1 MEFNKIEINKPNVA
15 QEAAP
20 IILKELPSIEYQIKD
35 DNNKSYILK
44 IIQDENTINFVV
56 NIVGDISKI
65 LYKKIFSLKDFYNS
79 NRIFRQY
86 ISIEE
91 LYSLLFKSLKQSEII
106 IKQINKKVI
115 LTFIVEFRE
124 KKDEIPFIL
133 EPEEPKKVDIVL
145 NLCEKIKEIE
155 FLKKENIS
163 TNNKIKELELK
174 LNDKDKIISKLI
186 SK

>member
-1 MEFNKIEINKPNVA
+1 MEFNKIEINKPNFA

-20 IILKELPSIEYQIKD
+20 ITLKELPSIEYQIKGD
-35 DNNKSYILK
+35 INKSYILK
-44 IIQDENTINFVV
+44 IIQGENVINFIV
-56 NIVGDISKI
+56 NIIGDISKT

-91 LYSLLFKSLKQSEII
+91 LYSLFFKSLKQSEIE
-106 IKQINKKVI
+106 IKEINKKI
-115 LTFIVEFRE
+115 TLTFIVEFRE

-133 EPEEPKKVDIVL
+133 EPEEPKIEDIVL

-155 FLKKENIS
+155 FLKKESIE
-163 TNNKIKELELK
+163 TNHKI
-174 LNDKDKIISKLI
+174 
-186 SK
+186 